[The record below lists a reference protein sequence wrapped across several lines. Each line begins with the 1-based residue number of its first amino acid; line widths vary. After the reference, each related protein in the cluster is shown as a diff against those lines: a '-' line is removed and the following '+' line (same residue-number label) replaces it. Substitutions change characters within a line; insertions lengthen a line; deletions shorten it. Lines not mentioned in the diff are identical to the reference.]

1 MMIYDSPI
9 VIAGFPEAAARVR
22 IEPTATVDEWTIA
35 SEQLFGL
42 VPLAKVRVPHAVT
55 TSVSAFAG
63 KGGFTLLLSD
73 GETVLI
79 ALPGASGEW
88 QGINF
93 SVDGAT
99 VTDCCNTPM
108 VDQPITPQRVT
119 TQAMILGAGLATRFE
134 PVSGDWTGVSK
145 PGAPVVGSASVIR
158 LLVEHL
164 AQFGITDI
172 FINTFYKPEQLKASL
187 AGEGLPRIHYI
198 DEAQPSGTAGALKT
212 LLQGQ
217 AAASVQ
223 AAFDADKPLLVLQG
237 DAVTNADLG
246 ALLVAHQRQH
256 AAVTLG
262 CMLKGDEDVSKFGIV
277 ATDHA
282 DGRSGRIQTFLEKP
296 SMEEAGPHRL
306 ANTGFYV
313 FSPPSYAWVVD
324 AACKKKAGE
333 ILDFALDVFPQ
344 IMTNCN
350 DSKALHTAAG
360 GFWAQEMSG
369 YWSDIGTPAQYRQ
382 TVNDWYTN
390 HPTDYPAAGS
400 LGEDTSGEEM
410 VDRNV
415 DRQLQSVRLLPS
427 GVLMWPGVACKNV
440 TEGLSML
447 QGPIILAPAA
457 KACWTK

>member
-1 MMIYDSPI
+1 
-9 VIAGFPEAAARVR
+9 VAGLAELANRLRVV
-22 IEPTATVDEWTIA
+22 PTGTCNEWAIQTVLSQQESTV
-35 SEQLFGL
+35 L
-42 VPLAKVRVPHAVT
+42 PLAKVTIPT
-55 TSVSAFAG
+55 TSSISATAFAG
-63 KGGFTLLLSD
+63 KGGFTLILSD

-88 QGINF
+88 QGVRF
-93 SVDGAT
+93 VMDGE
-99 VTDCCNTPM
+99 TPIHQL
-108 VDQPITPQRVT
+108 QPVVSQPVTPQAVT

-145 PGAPVVGSASVIR
+145 PGTPIAGHASVIR

-172 FINTFYKPEQLKASL
+172 FINTFYKPQQLKDSL
-187 AGEGLPRIHYI
+187 VGDNLPRIHYI

-217 AAASVQ
+217 AETSVQ
-223 AAFDADKPLLVLQG
+223 HAFDATKPLLLVQG

-246 ALLVAHQRQH
+246 ALLVAHQHQQ

-296 SMEEAGPHRL
+296 SLEEAGPHRL

-313 FSPPSYAWVVD
+313 FSPQSYEWLLD
-324 AACKKKAGE
+324 AAEKKQAGE

-344 IMTNCN
+344 VMTNCN
-350 DSKALHTAAG
+350 DPKASQPKVG

-369 YWSDIGTPAQYRQ
+369 YWSDIGTPAQYGQ

-390 HPTDYPAAGS
+390 HPTEGS
-400 LGEDTSGEEM
+400 LGEAPFGE
-410 VDRNV
+410 DNATF
-415 DRQLQSVRLLPS
+415 QSLALFKT
-427 GVLMWPGVACKNV
+427 GVTVWPGVALDAVKQW
-440 TEGLSML
+440 LPAM
-447 QGPIILAPAA
+447 QGPIIWAPAA
-457 KACWTK
+457 ASV

>member
-1 MMIYDSPI
+1 MSSFETPI
-9 VIAGFPEAAARVR
+9 AVAGLSSTLTNLN
-22 IEPTATVDEWTIA
+22 IQPTATANEWSIA
-35 SEQLFGL
+35 LSEADGTLL
-42 VPLAKVRVPHAVT
+42 PLAKVTVPTAAT
-55 TSVSAFAG
+55 TSVTAFSG
-63 KGGFTLLLSD
+63 KGGFTLILSD

-88 QGINF
+88 QGVTF
-93 SVDGAT
+93 AVDGDT
-99 VTDCCNTPM
+99 VMDYCDKPI
-108 VDQPITPQRVT
+108 VAQPVTPQTVT

-145 PGAPVVGSASVIR
+145 PGAPVVGNASVIR

-164 AQFGITDI
+164 AKFGMTDI
-172 FINTFYKPEQLKASL
+172 FINTFYKPEQLKDSL
-187 AGEGLPRIHYI
+187 AGDNLPRIHYI
-198 DEAQPSGTAGALKT
+198 DEVQPSGTAGALKT

-217 AAASVQ
+217 AVASVQ
-223 AAFDADKPLLVLQG
+223 AAFNADKPLLVVQG

-256 AAVTLG
+256 ASVTLG

-296 SMEEAGPHRL
+296 SLEAAGPHRL
-306 ANTGFYV
+306 ANTGFYI
-313 FSPPSYAWVVD
+313 FSPLSYPWILD
-324 AACKKKAGE
+324 AAQKKQPGE

-344 IMTNCN
+344 VITNCN
-350 DSKALHTAAG
+350 DLKVSDGLPG

-390 HPTDYPAAGS
+390 HPTEGS
-400 LGEDTSGEEM
+400 LGGTFGGATAHSLSHPM
-410 VDRNV
+410 V
-415 DRQLQSVRLLPS
+415 QSLTLLET
-427 GVLMWPGVACKNV
+427 GVMVWPGVSSQQV
-440 TEGLSML
+440 TQWVSTLT
-447 QGPIILAPAA
+447 GPIIIASAA
-457 KACWTK
+457 QAL